1 MGGTYC
7 VITLSISWKVF
18 SGTNTLAYF
27 AGKTASM
34 KNNSIKLAEAIP
46 IKLFRKIASFTIKN
60 IYSIAHKWCSLEIRV
75 SPKIYL
81 LVWLLIYEF
90 Q

>member
-7 VITLSISWKVF
+7 VITLPISWKVF

-27 AGKTASM
+27 AGKTVP
-34 KNNSIKLAEAIP
+34 KKKNSIKLAEANP
-46 IKLFRKIASFTIKN
+46 IKLFRKTASFTIKN

-75 SPKIYL
+75 SPKISL
-81 LVWLLIYEF
+81 LDWLLGSVS
-90 Q
+90 